1 MPKGAKNAKVY
12 DWDMKKQ
19 SLLITNRFL
28 KDCSIR
34 DRLLIQTVLSS
45 STIEGIGKSA
55 KRALEAEQ
63 IRIDLINRHAPA
75 EEIFPKQP

>member
-1 MPKGAKNAKVY
+1 MPKGAKVY

-28 KDCSIR
+28 KDRSIR

-45 STIEGIGKSA
+45 SAVEGIGKSA

-63 IRIDLINRHAPA
+63 IRIDLISRPVPA